1 MRGIMK
7 VRELFRAFFM
17 YQFKQQY
24 PIYVQLRDILRDQI
38 ENGVYLPGTSIPS
51 ENELSEK
58 YGVNRLTVRTAI
70 EQLIKEGIVKPF
82 QGKGVYV
89 MGERLNRDLDT
100 LSGFSRTIL
109 EKNSQPKIHILNK
122 KIRQAGLKF
131 SEIFEID
138 KEEEIHYIKRVCFAD
153 EEPMSIEEIFVPK
166 AILPNLSEL
175 NVSDFSMYDLYDFY
189 KINITNAHQTLDIVT
204 LDQNE
209 SRLLNIHTSQAVYLF
224 TSITYADEKTPIEF
238 AKTYVRADLC
248 QFTVNFSN

>member
-1 MRGIMK
+1 M
-7 VRELFRAFFM
+7 RELFLAFSM

-70 EQLIKEGIVKPF
+70 EGLTKEGIVMPI
-82 QGKGVYV
+82 QGKGVFV

-100 LSGFSRTIL
+100 LSGFSRTIR
-109 EKNSQPKIHILNK
+109 EKNSEPKINVLYQ
-122 KIRQAGLKF
+122 KIRKAGVKF
-131 SEIFEID
+131 SRIFEVD
-138 KEEEIHYIKRVCFAD
+138 EEDEINYIKRVCFAD
-153 EEPMSIEEIFVPK
+153 GSPMSIEEIFVPT
-166 AILPNLSEL
+166 AIMPNLNEL
-175 NVSDFSMYDLYDFY
+175 NVSDFSMYDLYEFY
-189 KINITNAHQTLDIVT
+189 NINVTNAYQTLDIVT

-209 SRLLNIHTSQAVYLF
+209 SRLLNINTSQAVYLF
-224 TSITYADEKTPIEF
+224 TSTTYADEKTPIEF

-248 QFTVNFSN
+248 DFTVNFSN